1 MKAII
6 TKPPQNNS
14 ERRSI
19 IIGKMDHR
27 HSDYQSSF
35 PRPPCYPPRMPRLR
49 LLCLAPLPLLA
60 SCSALIQESGRDP
73 MKLVGRSQASIHAE
87 FGKPL
92 KTEHPH
98 VYYDTEETFHVTGKW
113 SNELGTMGYTL
124 GTLFTAGALEPF
136 YTVQSAYFK
145 SRDNSQGMHLV
156 VSYHDRVVKRAEAKS
171 IDRNASATASHL

>member
-1 MKAII
+1 
-6 TKPPQNNS
+6 
-14 ERRSI
+14 
-19 IIGKMDHR
+19 
-27 HSDYQSSF
+27 
-35 PRPPCYPPRMPRLR
+35 MPLLR

-98 VYYDTEETFHVTGKW
+98 VYYDTEETFHVTGAW
-113 SNELGTMGYTL
+113 NNGTATLGYTL
-124 GTLFTAGALEPF
+124 GTLYTFGALEPVL
-136 YTVQSAYFK
+136 TVSSAYRK

-156 VSYHDRVVKRAEAKS
+156 VSYHGRVVKHAEAKS
-171 IDRNASATASHL
+171 IDRNASTTPSHL